1 MDTSKFRYQA
11 RAIGWAVLQAEKE
24 LRVAQNS
31 GDVEWIKQVEYMI
44 EQLELAQTSILYI
57 EDLERVI
64 KMVTQ

>member
-31 GDVEWIKQVEYMI
+31 GDAEWIKQVGRFVKE
-44 EQLELAQTSILYI
+44 
-57 EDLERVI
+57 
-64 KMVTQ
+64 